1 MGRQHTTWISEENW
15 RKLENIGGDSVS
27 AKIGNAIAMADPD
40 REMVINAKMRQ
51 LGRAK
56 DALKR
61 IASNIEEK
69 DNPEWGKQA
78 LLDNIARV
86 IEDVYWLVIE

>member
-27 AKIGNAIAMADPD
+27 AKIGNAISMADPD
-40 REMVINAKMRQ
+40 REMVFNAKMRQ
-51 LGRAK
+51 FERAK

-61 IASNIEEK
+61 IDELIFKSSNMN
-69 DNPEWGKQA
+69 DNEILG
-78 LLDNIARV
+78 RV
-86 IEDVYWLVIE
+86 QGVIDSVDWLVNE

>member
-1 MGRQHTTWISEENW
+1 MGRQHTTWISDETW
-15 RKLENIGGDSVS
+15 RKLDNIDGDSIS
-27 AKIGNAIAMADPD
+27 EKIRNAIEQADPD
-40 REMVINAKMRQ
+40 REMAFNAKMRQ

-61 IASNIEEK
+61 IASSVEDK
-69 DNPEWGKQA
+69 DNPAWGKQA

-86 IEDVYWLVIE
+86 IEDVYWLVVE

>member
-27 AKIGNAIAMADPD
+27 AKIGNAISMADPD
-40 REMVINAKMRQ
+40 REMVFNAKMRQ
-51 LGRAK
+51 LERAK

-61 IASNIEEK
+61 VLRCVDASTKATADDEVQNIKEI
-69 DNPEWGKQA
+69 
-78 LLDNIARV
+78 L
-86 IEDVYWLVIE
+86 EDVWWLVNE

>member
-15 RKLENIGGDSVS
+15 RKLENIGGDSTS
-27 AKIGNAIAMADPD
+27 AKIGNAISMADPD

-56 DALKR
+56 DALTR
-61 IASNIEEK
+61 INALLVRENLEDLMETIGYIESIIEEV
-69 DNPEWGKQA
+69 W
-78 LLDNIARV
+78 
-86 IEDVYWLVIE
+86 WLVDE

>member
-1 MGRQHTTWISEENW
+1 VSE
-15 RKLENIGGDSVS
+15 
-27 AKIGNAIAMADPD
+27 KIRNAIDAADPD
-40 REMVINAKMRQ
+40 REFRREAEMRQ

-61 IASNIEEK
+61 IKSSVEDK
-69 DNPEWGKQA
+69 DNPAWGKQA

-86 IEDVYWLVIE
+86 IEDVYWLVVE